1 MIQINYMRSFS
12 GNSNCFSLLFP
23 LKEFTSESISEREFY
38 LSLLQIAGYFDG
50 KKEHCHTM
58 IWSVHYDCI
67 CDGIPFT
74 MVYDEDYD
82 DITFAIGLENLQQM
96 PKIAEQLQA
105 LVESERRACGI

>member
-38 LSLLQIAGYFDG
+38 LSLLQKAGYFDG

-67 CDGIPFT
+67 CDGIPFA